1 MPKTLKSKLSLV
13 YVGLV
18 CLMAAISLVSIVN
31 LSFLQQSVSGLISQN
46 YDSISA
52 MNSAQNALGQQNVA
66 ILQYLELG
74 DTEAL
79 SRYHT
84 EEQTIDQ
91 AVWKEKSI
99 ITEPGENAL
108 SAQLEQDFQ
117 TWRGNFSVFQNM
129 RDVKGTAEAAAY
141 YQNELQPLSEK
152 LRQTI
157 GRIAALNQ
165 TAMLQK
171 KSVTAAHARDS
182 LVLVILLS
190 VLAVAGGFILSH
202 WLLGR
207 FLSPLRLLTDTISKL
222 RAGDLDAQVDIRTGD
237 EMESLAR
244 EFNGM
249 IGRLS
254 AFEESTMGTLME
266 EKNRSVAIVKSISDP
281 LLVLDEDFRILMANS
296 ACEAFFGFSEAQ
308 MLGRH
313 FLEAVRDGALFDFI
327 LESFAQNDAV
337 SRKVWQFT
345 REKDYYF
352 NLILT
357 RGQGEGP
364 AARGCVLLM
373 QNVTDFKE
381 LERVKTDFVA
391 TVSHEFKTPLT
402 SILMGASMLEGGH
415 LGALSQ
421 EQTALVDTIIED
433 GERLSGFVNELL
445 EVSRLESGK
454 AIYSFEPCS
463 ISAIAEGSVRQYAEA
478 AQRQNVTLEN
488 DIDEDLPPV
497 CADYERITWVLNNL
511 VGNALKYTK
520 SGDSI
525 TLGAAVKG
533 NKMEVSVKDTGDG
546 IPSAYLD
553 RIFDKFVQV
562 KGRDIEARGTGLGLA
577 VAKEIVTAHQGEI
590 SVESELDAGST
601 FRFTLPL
608 AGRNREEE
616 K

>member
-18 CLMAAISLVSIVN
+18 CLMAAISMVSIVN
-31 LSFLQQSVSGLISQN
+31 LLFLQWSVSGLISQN

-52 MNSAQNALGQQNVA
+52 MNNAQNALGQQNVA

-84 EEQTIDQ
+84 EEQIIDQ

-108 SAQLEQDFQ
+108 SAQLEEDFQ

-157 GRIAALNQ
+157 GRIAVLNQ

-222 RAGDLDAQVDIRTGD
+222 RVGDLDAQVDIRTGD
-237 EMESLAR
+237 EMESLAH

-327 LESFAQNDAV
+327 LESFAQNNAV

-463 ISAIAEGSVRQYAEA
+463 ISAIAEGSVRQYTEA

-533 NKMEVSVKDTGDG
+533 NEMEVSVKDTGDG

-608 AGRNREEE
+608 AGRSREEE